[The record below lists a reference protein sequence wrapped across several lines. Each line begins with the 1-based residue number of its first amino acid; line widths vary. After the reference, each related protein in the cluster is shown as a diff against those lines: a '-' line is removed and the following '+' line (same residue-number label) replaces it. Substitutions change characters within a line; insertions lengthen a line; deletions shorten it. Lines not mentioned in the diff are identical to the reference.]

1 MGGADSVEYRK
12 EVKKEQISWIYNAP
26 PGLKK
31 QIERERKKVEEEQ
44 RKKEWQQAMQSMS
57 REERRFAEKE
67 MENGLSVHER
77 NVRRF
82 DFLKNAPMAA
92 EYVKNMEVTHK
103 PFGKLIRNVRCIK
116 CGKWGHRIYDRECE
130 MNKYNPLNVEV
141 KDEKKEKTEQNKAD
155 PLYRMNSK
163 LLTKHLERY
172 ENEDDE
178 CMDVKSVDKMTT
190 ITTADAQSVFT
201 LNPNE
206 NAVNAKVF
214 HVKSFEG
221 NDGTQFDLI
230 GDEQNEQSAENGI
243 VEKKKKRK
251 SKKRK
256 RRDVDDMD
264 EDLKYIQ
271 SLDKDKQIKLLKEI
285 EKREKKRRKR
295 KKKKKRRKYSDDS
308 SVDSDEDRYT
318 RKRKKSKR
326 HRSRSRSR
334 SRSRDRHRH
343 KNHSRRSYS

>member
-1 MGGADSVEYRK
+1 MGEALQQEAERQRKIKERQLELQQEKTVHETRKMLFEQELGADSVEYRK

-141 KDEKKEKTEQNKAD
+141 KDEKKEK
-155 PLYRMNSK
+155 
-163 LLTKHLERY
+163 
-172 ENEDDE
+172 
-178 CMDVKSVDKMTT
+178 
-190 ITTADAQSVFT
+190 
-201 LNPNE
+201 
-206 NAVNAKVF
+206 
-214 HVKSFEG
+214 
-221 NDGTQFDLI
+221 
-230 GDEQNEQSAENGI
+230 
-243 VEKKKKRK
+243 
-251 SKKRK
+251 
-256 RRDVDDMD
+256 
-264 EDLKYIQ
+264 
-271 SLDKDKQIKLLKEI
+271 QIKLLKEI
-285 EKREKKRRKR
+285 E
-295 KKKKKRRKYSDDS
+295 
-308 SVDSDEDRYT
+308 
-318 RKRKKSKR
+318 
-326 HRSRSRSR
+326 
-334 SRSRDRHRH
+334 
-343 KNHSRRSYS
+343 